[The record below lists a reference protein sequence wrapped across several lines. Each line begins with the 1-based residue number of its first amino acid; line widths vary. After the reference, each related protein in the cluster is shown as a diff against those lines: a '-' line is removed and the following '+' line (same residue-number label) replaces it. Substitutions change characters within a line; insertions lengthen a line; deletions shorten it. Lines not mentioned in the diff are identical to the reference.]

1 MSYVLHKVRL
11 YLYTLEFQSRF
22 ELLILFLIVISY
34 PDLSPKKMDNYAN
47 PYYHQHPGHHHK
59 LKLMNIICLSPVW

>member
-1 MSYVLHKVRL
+1 MSYDLHKVRL

-34 PDLSPKKMDNYAN
+34 PDLSLTIWSTTPTLTTTNTRDT
-47 PYYHQHPGHHHK
+47 
-59 LKLMNIICLSPVW
+59 ITS